1 MLICVLE
8 DTVTEMGIILSM
20 KLLCNTTE
28 KNVVGNKKTIKQT
41 NKKTGKYYK
50 SSCALVITLRNK
62 HSLYSK
68 C

>member
-28 KNVVGNKKTIKQT
+28 KNVVGNKKTNKQT
-41 NKKTGKYYK
+41 NKQKNREILQIILRVSYK
-50 SSCALVITLRNK
+50 IEK
-62 HSLYSK
+62 
-68 C
+68 

>member
-28 KNVVGNKKTIKQT
+28 KNVVGNKKTNKQT
-41 NKKTGKYYK
+41 KKPGN
-50 SSCALVITLRNK
+50 ITNHPAR
-62 HSLYSK
+62 
-68 C
+68 